1 MAKQKNIKVS
11 ITQIKS
17 TISQSSRQKKTISA
31 LGLGKINKVVEKELT
46 PQIKGMVNKVNHLIK
61 VKEIK

>member
-1 MAKQKNIKVS
+1 MAKQKNIKVL